1 MSLPGIFKSKRG
13 LAYEQT
19 IYVVLSLSSEHYKV
33 AEIISYKPLAGSL
46 YDYDF

>member
-19 IYVVLSLSSEHYKV
+19 ICVVLLFLSEHDKV
-33 AEIISYKPLAGSL
+33 EEIISYKPLAGSL
-46 YDYDF
+46 YGYDF